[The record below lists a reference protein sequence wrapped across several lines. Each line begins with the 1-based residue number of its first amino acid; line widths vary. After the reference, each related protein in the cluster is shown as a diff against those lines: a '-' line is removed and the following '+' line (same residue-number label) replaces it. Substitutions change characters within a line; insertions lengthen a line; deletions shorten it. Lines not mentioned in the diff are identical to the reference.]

1 MYKFNK
7 NRTQFQWITLSN
19 GLKFKVKPM
28 SLFSNAFP
36 QLSENDTNKQLEI
49 TYQMFNAVVD
59 AWEGIYDEK
68 EVPLDCTTENKKLLF
83 DFDQALVQEVVNK
96 SFELRGQV
104 VTNEE
109 AENLKNLQAG
119 SSSDQ

>member
-36 QLSENDTNKQLEI
+36 QIDENDRQKQIESNF
-49 TYQMFNAVVD
+49 QMFNSVVD
-59 AWEGIYDEK
+59 AWEGVYDEQ
-68 EVPLDCTTENKKLLF
+68 ELPLECNAENKKLLF
-83 DFDQALVQEVVNK
+83 DFDHPIAQEVINK
-96 SFELRGQV
+96 SFEIRGQV

-109 AENLKNLQAG
+109 VDNLKNLPAG
-119 SSSDQ
+119 SSTDQ